1 MAQPTVSQIK
11 ARIAA
16 LCATIPGIVKVLDA
30 YPDDERPFEAAEL
43 PAVIVRVSWQA
54 TNTRESNDAYL
65 MTMPYILEVDVALS
79 ASSTA
84 LVNEAALEATEP
96 WIVTIPAFFGKRR
109 RLQLNDAGLAC
120 ECGMAQLVASS
131 RSVRSSVSYAR
142 LFFRMPVMTRHSLT

>member
-1 MAQPTVSQIK
+1 MAQPTVAQIK
-11 ARIAA
+11 KRISD
-16 LCATIPGIVKVLDA
+16 LCATIPSIVTVLDA
-30 YPDDERPFEAAEL
+30 YPDDETPFISTQL
-43 PAVIVRVSWQA
+43 PAIIVRVSWQA

-65 MTMPYILEVDVALS
+65 MTMPYILEACISIS

-142 LFFRMPVMTRHSLT
+142 LFFRMPVTTRHSLT